1 MAQLSKDEV
10 LSTLSNYIEKSFSS
24 DNDES
29 NDVSDKA
36 IKNLSAKLDG
46 IVSFIKD
53 NIKVEKPKSMEEIV
67 AEQLK
72 PILDEIKVI
81 KEKGAATT
89 VKTKKDEDTAT
100 IGDIKTIVKDI
111 VTESLNS
118 IVKKTNNKGKGID
131 DGIDAL
137 IRTIAKEEGIAEKD
151 LNDEENSTEEN
162 SDEENSDEEN
172 SIVGKNKN
180 KNHAIKI
187 ETVETH
193 DSATGRE
200 LTAKER
206 SNRQELDNYIG
217 EVMQEAHSK
226 LADKDE

>member
-72 PILDEIKVI
+72 PILNEIKVI

-89 VKTKKDEDTAT
+89 VKTE
-100 IGDIKTIVKDI
+100 
-111 VTESLNS
+111 
-118 IVKKTNNKGKGID
+118 
-131 DGIDAL
+131 
-137 IRTIAKEEGIAEKD
+137 
-151 LNDEENSTEEN
+151 
-162 SDEENSDEEN
+162 
-172 SIVGKNKN
+172 
-180 KNHAIKI
+180 
-187 ETVETH
+187 
-193 DSATGRE
+193 
-200 LTAKER
+200 
-206 SNRQELDNYIG
+206 
-217 EVMQEAHSK
+217 
-226 LADKDE
+226 